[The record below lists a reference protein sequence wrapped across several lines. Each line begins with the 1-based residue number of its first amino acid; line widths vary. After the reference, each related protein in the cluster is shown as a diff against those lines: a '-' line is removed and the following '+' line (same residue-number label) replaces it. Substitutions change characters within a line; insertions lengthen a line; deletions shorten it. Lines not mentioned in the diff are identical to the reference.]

1 MGQFDIREFGIQ
13 EPDTA
18 SAAAVKAWDNERDR
32 QVQLNQTNIEN
43 ERAEKTLEIE
53 ERKLGREEWDMMYNN
68 AKNASQRVMVYK
80 SGLNSGVSGLTPSG
94 LSAVEDEALT
104 EFTNKEMLNNY
115 YSASDAGKVELF
127 PKLRSSLINSG
138 NSSDRTI
145 MTQLQKDYETRR
157 DNIAGKEVVDIISMQ
172 YPDVFNDATKAFLS
186 GASSIS
192 PESVNLFGSMVKTHL
207 DAKNVAYKTGMSAAE
222 KLINRPAPGIDAT
235 EFERKQDII
244 LRQMGMSMMAELRG
258 LDEDEEDDDL
268 FDIPKP
274 TLENLDEILTGKDNS
289 YDKLHD
295 KRKIAIFNKVVKK
308 HAANWSTMSDAEKVE
323 AGEKIEAEINKTS
336 YDIAPQEAG
345 LFGKFADPEY
355 KGAESITN
363 EMIDVKFEEILKR
376 RGIVGNRK
384 SMASKETLKEVRD
397 LAESELLKEMREK
410 SRKKAKKVARRGY
423 PPHGK
428 YSFIYDK

>member
-1 MGQFDIREFGIQ
+1 
-13 EPDTA
+13 
-18 SAAAVKAWDNERDR
+18 
-32 QVQLNQTNIEN
+32 
-43 ERAEKTLEIE
+43 
-53 ERKLGREEWDMMYNN
+53 
-68 AKNASQRVMVYK
+68 
-80 SGLNSGVSGLTPSG
+80 
-94 LSAVEDEALT
+94 
-104 EFTNKEMLNNY
+104 
-115 YSASDAGKVELF
+115 
-127 PKLRSSLINSG
+127 
-138 NSSDRTI
+138 
-145 MTQLQKDYETRR
+145 
-157 DNIAGKEVVDIISMQ
+157 VVDIISMQ

-308 HAANWSTMSDAEKVE
+308 HAANWSTMDDAEKVE
-323 AGEKIEAEINKTS
+323 AGEKIEAEINKT
-336 YDIAPQEAG
+336 
-345 LFGKFADPEY
+345 
-355 KGAESITN
+355 
-363 EMIDVKFEEILKR
+363 
-376 RGIVGNRK
+376 
-384 SMASKETLKEVRD
+384 
-397 LAESELLKEMREK
+397 
-410 SRKKAKKVARRGY
+410 
-423 PPHGK
+423 
-428 YSFIYDK
+428 